1 MLEVA
6 GVNALY
12 GSIQALWDVS
22 FRVEEGEIITLL
34 GSNGAGK
41 STAINVAQ
49 GLIRPASGEA
59 RFLGEVIQRLSPHQV
74 VERGLCLV
82 PEERHLFPHMS
93 VLENL
98 ELGAYPRKARAV
110 RNQTLEWILDLFPI
124 LEKRKKQR
132 AHTLSGGEQQM
143 VAIGRG
149 LMAKPLLLMM
159 DEPSLGLAPIIV
171 AELFKT
177 ISEINKGGLS
187 ILLVEQNAR
196 QALTLAR
203 RAYIMETGKITR
215 EGSGKELLADPSI
228 RAAYLGM

>member
-41 STAINVAQ
+41 STAIHVAQ

-59 RFLGEVIQRLSPHQV
+59 RFLGEVIQRLRPHQV

-110 RNQTLEWILDLFPI
+110 RDQTLQWIFDLFPI

-132 AHTLSGGEQQM
+132 THTLSGGEQQM

-177 ISEINKGGLS
+177 ISEINMRGLT

-196 QALTLAR
+196 HALTLAR
-203 RAYIMETGKITR
+203 RAYIMETGRITR

>member
-1 MLEVA
+1 MLEMTNVSA
-6 GVNALY
+6 CY

-22 FRVEEGEIITLL
+22 FQVDEGEIVTIL

-41 STAINVAQ
+41 STAIHVAQ
-49 GLIRPASGEA
+49 GLIRPTSGEA
-59 RFLGEVIQRLSPHQV
+59 RFRGDVIGRLSPHQV

-110 RNQTLEWILDLFPI
+110 RHQTLEWILDLFPN
-124 LEKRKKQR
+124 LKRRKKQR
-132 AHTLSGGEQQM
+132 THTLSGGEQQM

-149 LMAKPLLLMM
+149 LMAKPLLLML
-159 DEPSLGLAPIIV
+159 DEPSLGLAPLIV
-171 AELFKT
+171 AELFRT
-177 ISEINKGGLS
+177 ISQINQQGLS

-196 QALTLAR
+196 HALTLAG
-203 RAYIMETGKITR
+203 RAYVMETGKIAR
-215 EGSGKELLADPSI
+215 EGSGRELLTDPSI

>member
-1 MLEVA
+1 MLEMA
-6 GVNALY
+6 GVNAFY

-22 FRVEEGEIITLL
+22 FRVDEGEIVTIL

-41 STAINVAQ
+41 STAIHVAQ
-49 GLIRPASGEA
+49 GLIRPTSGEA
-59 RFLGEVIQRLSPHQV
+59 RFQGEVIGRLGPHQV

-110 RNQTLEWILDLFPI
+110 RHQTLEWILDLFPN
-124 LEKRKKQR
+124 LKRRKKQR
-132 AHTLSGGEQQM
+132 THTLSGGEQQM

-149 LMAKPLLLMM
+149 LMAKPLLLML
-159 DEPSLGLAPIIV
+159 DEPSLGLAPLIV
-171 AELFKT
+171 AELFRT
-177 ISEINKGGLS
+177 ISQINQQGLS

-196 QALTLAR
+196 HVLTLAG
-203 RAYIMETGKITR
+203 RAYVMETGKIAR
-215 EGSGKELLADPSI
+215 EGSGKELLTDPSI